1 MDTRVTTDRLIAAGE
16 RLAKTVRF
24 SRDEIIEFARMSHD
38 ENPLHV
44 DLQEARRA
52 GFADIIA
59 SGQHSAAILMGML
72 ATHFSRNDDGV
83 QREMLCL
90 NMNFA
95 FQGPVFVDQDIALEW
110 RVTTVQWNS
119 KLQGMLAHL
128 DGSASVDRAKPS
140 VVARGTI
147 LVKELAP

>member
-1 MDTRVTTDRLIAAGE
+1 MDTRATSQKLIAAGE

-24 SRDEIIEFARMSHD
+24 SRREIIEFARMSHD
-38 ENPLHV
+38 GNPLHLDAQAV
-44 DLQEARRA
+44 RRA

-110 RVTTVQWNS
+110 RVTSVEWNS
-119 KLQGMLAHL
+119 KLQGSLAHL
-128 DGSASVDRAKPS
+128 DGSASIGQAKPS

-147 LVKELAP
+147 LVKQPAP